1 MILNLFKDKVELELM
16 VSGVTFGIS
25 NYMKCD
31 HIAFYIFS
39 EKAEECNYQKYL
51 IRSP

>member
-1 MILNLFKDKVELELM
+1 LKDKVELDLV
-16 VSGVTFGIS
+16 VSGFTFGIS

-39 EKAEECNYQKYL
+39 
-51 IRSP
+51 

>member
-1 MILNLFKDKVELELM
+1 LILNLFKDKVELELM

-31 HIAFYIFS
+31 HIAFYIFN
-39 EKAEECNYQKYL
+39 EKAEECNYRKYL
-51 IRSP
+51 IRSL